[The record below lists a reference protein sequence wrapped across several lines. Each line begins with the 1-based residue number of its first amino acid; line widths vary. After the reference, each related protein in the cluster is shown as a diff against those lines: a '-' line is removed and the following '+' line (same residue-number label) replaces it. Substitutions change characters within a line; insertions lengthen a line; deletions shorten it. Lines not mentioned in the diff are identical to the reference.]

1 MDSTNDQQPDQ
12 GQDTGQSRPTPPPIR
27 VSTLAIVA
35 MVLACLPCPP
45 MSLLGSVLGLL
56 AMSRIRDAAGTLR
69 GRMLA
74 KVAIVVGL
82 LMSLGGVLLLS
93 ALETEF
99 NSWRDQAVARTVH
112 VFLEASLNDNISG
125 AITRWDV
132 DATPISE
139 AQVAAFG
146 ERIRQQ
152 LGEMKS
158 LRVGKI
164 SPAGGGLSLSRPV
177 DAWLLLEFDKGTFNG
192 SARVMLN
199 QSLLNPSITVRLQSL
214 RIDDADGVLAIPPL
228 EDEPPADS
236 ASEGD
241 TPEPV
246 PPE

>member
-1 MDSTNDQQPDQ
+1 
-12 GQDTGQSRPTPPPIR
+12 
-27 VSTLAIVA
+27 
-35 MVLACLPCPP
+35 
-45 MSLLGSVLGLL
+45 
-56 AMSRIRDAAGTLR
+56 
-69 GRMLA
+69 
-74 KVAIVVGL
+74 
-82 LMSLGGVLLLS
+82 
-93 ALETEF
+93 
-99 NSWRDQAVARTVH
+99 
-112 VFLEASLNDNISG
+112 
-125 AITRWDV
+125 
-132 DATPISE
+132 
-139 AQVAAFG
+139 
-146 ERIRQQ
+146 
-152 LGEMKS
+152 MKS